1 MRSEFKERD
10 LFGNLF
16 YVIWNLSMNIC
27 VNIIMEN
34 VSMLMFVLVLS
45 SDVQEI
51 FDIVLCILF

>member
-16 YVIWNLSMNIC
+16 YVIWSLSMNIC

-45 SDVQEI
+45 NDVQEI

>member
-1 MRSEFKERD
+1 
-10 LFGNLF
+10 
-16 YVIWNLSMNIC
+16 MNIC